1 MDSCSSSSS
10 GVDAKLVDLLNEA
23 SIETNGNVKLEKLM
37 SVQELL
43 VRKEPNLL
51 DNFLDEVMGFQN
63 DRSQDIRRFVV
74 GFIEEACKVDPELL
88 PKVIKNVQILMME
101 SGVAVQKRV
110 IQAMTHLYKISLMWI
125 ARAKTVTEDM
135 EAVWNEIIAIKT
147 VILMLLDSDNDGIRT
162 HTVKFME
169 MLVITQTH
177 EEPESVIPSR
187 GNDFNLDDVPLTLKI
202 ARPRKLEDEAREVL
216 EKMINYHGSAH
227 ISSANLM
234 TCMSGL
240 SNIAKQ
246 RPTFLPKV
254 ITALEMLQ
262 ANLPPT
268 LAKSQVSSVRK
279 HLKNQL
285 LGLLKHPVA
294 AEKHLTN
301 ITTLLTDLGAS
312 RDEVSRAMPKLEEMK
327 RKAHKHK
334 REQEAL
340 AKAKAH
346 ASMKE
351 KKSLSEPSSKRSK
364 LSEESIEVEDPDDD
378 DDDDEDD
385 DDEPDSSKDKGGNN
399 KFISAVDITEKFIL
413 ERLDPILATE
423 IVLRSM
429 ARLPREIPPQFYNTY
444 TPIASAGTE
453 GQIKHVARLLAT
465 QFTAKNLGPGVEAEV
480 VKNTKRRIESVIEEE
495 YVSKISKP
503 GKITTVIGGRETS
516 VKPPSSKIGKTK
528 VTLQP
533 SGMSKKSSRTLKLY
547 EITQPLKGRDKE
559 TMLISALVR
568 MFKSE
573 RHAELGGAGRERIKI
588 ITTVVTHGSTD
599 LKNILADYIL
609 QDFVVLSEI
618 AFSWLYEE
626 YCLFQGFNRSSSLLS
641 RRIDNYNYVL
651 CYLIKGII
659 SNVPEGKEKKSL
671 FRRIY
676 LESPLISEEAITL
689 LKQYV
694 QLEDNA
700 LSGVEL
706 MKDLVM
712 IRPTKQ
718 LNFLYSLL
726 EFCSHDNPQVMNTA
740 TETVIQLHSKP
751 DLAIIIEEYSVMYLQ
766 FLQESSPPS
775 MIFSE
780 ERGRPIVQETWDEH
794 LIKVCLHLYLSL
806 LSISLQM
813 FHHLATVYVET
824 SGDVKRTILRVL
836 DAPLQN
842 VAMDSPELLELIDKC
857 PQGSETLVTRII
869 HILTE
874 KASPPPVLVDKV
886 RNLYNSRVSDVRFLI
901 PILNG
906 LAKNEVIAALPK
918 LIRLNQIVVK
928 EVFSRLLSSNGPLSA
943 SDLLIALHT
952 IDCDMKIVI
961 KATALCFAEKS
972 IYTQEVLVIVLQQL
986 MELPTIP
993 LLLMRTV
1000 IQSLTAYPKLIG
1012 FVMNILQRL
1021 IVKQVWRQKTLWDGF
1036 VKCCERTVPQSY
1048 TVLLQL
1054 PPTNLKDFFKNSPNM
1069 REPLL
1074 EHVQSFTESQRAHV
1088 SAAIMEV
1095 LYKEDL
1101 DSVIKV
1107 EASSEND
1114 SLLEPAPP
1122 GE

>member
-1 MDSCSSSSS
+1 
-10 GVDAKLVDLLNEA
+10 
-23 SIETNGNVKLEKLM
+23 
-37 SVQELL
+37 
-43 VRKEPNLL
+43 
-51 DNFLDEVMGFQN
+51 
-63 DRSQDIRRFVV
+63 
-74 GFIEEACKVDPELL
+74 
-88 PKVIKNVQILMME
+88 
-101 SGVAVQKRV
+101 
-110 IQAMTHLYKISLMWI
+110 
-125 ARAKTVTEDM
+125 
-135 EAVWNEIIAIKT
+135 
-147 VILMLLDSDNDGIRT
+147 
-162 HTVKFME
+162 

-240 SNIAKQ
+240 SNIAKTKAHIFAQ
-246 RPTFLPKV
+246 SYNCTRNATGKPSSYSCQ
-254 ITALEMLQ
+254 IT
-262 ANLPPT
+262 
-268 LAKSQVSSVRK
+268 R
-279 HLKNQL
+279 
-285 LGLLKHPVA
+285 
-294 AEKHLTN
+294 
-301 ITTLLTDLGAS
+301 AS

-874 KASPPPVLVDKV
+874 KASPPPVLVDK
-886 RNLYNSRVSDVRFLI
+886 
-901 PILNG
+901 
-906 LAKNEVIAALPK
+906 NEVIAALPK

-1048 TVLLQL
+1048 T
-1054 PPTNLKDFFKNSPNM
+1054 K
-1069 REPLL
+1069 
-1074 EHVQSFTESQRAHV
+1074 HVQSFTESQRAHV